1 MTGTQTPARPLGAEL
16 PARLAALVTAAPGRP
31 RQATTSPFDG
41 SLVGDVPT
49 CEPDDVAAAVRAAR
63 AAQRSWAARPV
74 RERSAVA
81 RRYHDLVL
89 ERQGQ
94 LLDLI
99 QVESG
104 KSRSSA
110 YEEVADVAANAQYY
124 ARTAAS
130 HLRARRRDGAVPLLT
145 STTVHH
151 RPKGVVGIISPWN
164 YPLTLAVSD
173 AVPALL
179 AGNAVVLKPD
189 RQTPFTAL
197 AAVALLR
204 EAGLPPDLFHVVTG
218 PGAVLGPSL
227 VDAVDFVMFTGS
239 TATGRQVAERCGRR
253 LIGFSAELGGKNP
266 MIVLADADVDAAVR
280 QAVHACFSN
289 SGQLCISIE
298 RIYVEAPVY
307 ERFAAAFTERVRAM
321 RLAPGLTWDAD
332 MGSLA
337 SAGQLEVVRRH
348 VDDAVARGARVLAG
362 GRARPDLGPLF
373 HEPTVLEGVTDD
385 MEVARTETF
394 GPVVSL
400 YRVGDAAEA
409 IARANDSEYGLNAAV
424 WSTSRR
430 GAAVAARLQVGTAN
444 VNEGYAA
451 AWSSYD
457 APMGG
462 WKASGVGRRH
472 GREGIL
478 KYTDAQTLAVQ
489 RLMRIHPPDGVGGQ
503 RWAQLVTAGLRV
515 LKHRPVKA

>member
-1 MTGTQTPARPLGAEL
+1 MTSPLGVER
-16 PARLAALVTAAPGRP
+16 PARLAALVSAAPGRR
-31 RQATTSPFDG
+31 RQVTHSPFDG
-41 SLVGDVPT
+41 SGIGEVPT
-49 CEPDDVAAAVRAAR
+49 CTADDVAAAVARAR
-63 AAQRSWAARPV
+63 AAQRGWAARPL
-74 RERSAVA
+74 RERAAVA

-89 ERQGQ
+89 ARQDE

-104 KSRSSA
+104 KSRASA
-110 YEEVADVAANAQYY
+110 HEEVADVAANALYY
-124 ARTAAS
+124 ARTAGR
-130 HLRARRRDGAVPLLT
+130 HLRTRRREGAVPLLT
-145 STTVHH
+145 TTVVHH
-151 RPKGVVGIISPWN
+151 RPRGVVGVISPWN
-164 YPLTLAVSD
+164 YPFTLAVSD
-173 AVPALL
+173 AVPALV

-197 AAVALLR
+197 AAVELLR

-218 PGAVLGPSL
+218 EGTVLGPSL
-227 VDAVDFVMFTGS
+227 IDAVDFVMFTGS
-239 TATGRQVAERCGRR
+239 TAVGRVVAEQCGRR

-266 MIVLADADVDAAVR
+266 MIVLADSDVEAAAR

-307 ERFAAAFTERVRAM
+307 DRFAAAFAHRVRQM
-321 RLAPGLTWDAD
+321 RLAAGLTWDAD
-332 MGSLA
+332 MGSLV
-337 SAGQLEVVRRH
+337 SAAQLAVVRRH
-348 VDDAVARGARVLAG
+348 VDDAVAKGARVLAG
-362 GRARPDLGPLF
+362 GRERPDLGPLF
-373 HEPTVLEGVTDD
+373 FEPTVLEGVTED
-385 MEVARTETF
+385 MEVARAETF

-400 YRVGDAAEA
+400 YRVRDAAEA
-409 IARANDSEYGLNAAV
+409 VARANDSEYGLNAAV

-451 AWSSYD
+451 TWSSYD

-472 GREGIL
+472 GREGIV
-478 KYTDAQTLAVQ
+478 KYTEAQTVAVQ
-489 RLMRIHPPDGVGGQ
+489 RLMRIHPPDGGGGQ
-503 RWAQLVTAGLRV
+503 RWAALVTTGVRLLR
-515 LKHRPVKA
+515 LRG